1 MTHSASSVIRSRV
14 LPNSLRQSSPG
25 DSALRRRD
33 ISLSRP
39 FPKAREAT
47 HFVSRVLSEQRRY
60 CEVGATN
67 MYFAGSTIS
76 QSISMAR
83 TVSSHALGGHVEDQI
98 LPFSVR
104 MCRPHSTATSFAR
117 LSRPIVRWT
126 FERSSSFLRVYQ
138 PSALAMSEKDVAS
151 SLMACSTLVSR
162 AASRMETAGALAESP
177 FRERPV
183 DRWTLRF
190 S

>member
-1 MTHSASSVIRSRV
+1 MSSVW
-14 LPNSLRQSSPG
+14 
-25 DSALRRRD
+25 
-33 ISLSRP
+33 
-39 FPKAREAT
+39 K
-47 HFVSRVLSEQRRY
+47 
-60 CEVGATN
+60 
-67 MYFAGSTIS
+67 
-76 QSISMAR
+76 
-83 TVSSHALGGHVEDQI
+83 HVHTDNQI

-162 AASRMETAGALAESP
+162 AASRMETAGALDASP

-183 DRWTLRF
+183 DRWMLRF
-190 S
+190 NSKVLCSRPRQPPWPRSSRPVPSASRGVITTHSRQLDVAVDLEREVYPVDRDYGFCRQRVAVLQSAGR